1 MIVSV
6 LNHVRCNQL
15 FYEDWNERSE
25 FQTIPEAQKTMLPK
39 KGSKIGGISRTVN
52 IYGNDVDAIVIT
64 GNHEAATD
72 CFVRTEM
79 TDQSLKPFIQWLRKL
94 CSPKRTRNTAY
105 KYPKKTVVIDDVIVS

>member
-1 MIVSV
+1 
-6 LNHVRCNQL
+6 
-15 FYEDWNERSE
+15 
-25 FQTIPEAQKTMLPK
+25 MLPK

-79 TDQSLKPFIQWLRKL
+79 TDQSLKPFIQ
-94 CSPKRTRNTAY
+94 
-105 KYPKKTVVIDDVIVS
+105 